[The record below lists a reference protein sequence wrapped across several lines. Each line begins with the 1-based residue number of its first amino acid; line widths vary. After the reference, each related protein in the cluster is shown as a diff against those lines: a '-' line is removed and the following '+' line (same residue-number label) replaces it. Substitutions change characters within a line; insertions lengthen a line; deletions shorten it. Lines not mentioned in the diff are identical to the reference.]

1 MRRSILS
8 RKAVSALLVAGFW
21 LVVWQIAS
29 LFLPKVLFAGPA
41 PTVQSLLSILQTSA
55 AWLAIGHTLL
65 KITVGFLAAFVLGCA
80 LAALCHRFSFVR
92 MLLEPVVQV
101 MKSVPVACFVVVAL
115 IWLRS
120 AHISILTAF
129 FVVFPVTY
137 INVLQGLS
145 QTDEKLLEMA
155 TVFQFSARKRLRAI
169 YLPALVPYVISC
181 CKVTVGM
188 ALKGGIAGEIIGL
201 PTSSIGE
208 QLYLSKL
215 YLEVGDLF
223 AWSIIIIGIS
233 ILLEKLLVRMLNAL
247 QTSMEVSCD

>member
-1 MRRSILS
+1 MRRSIS
-8 RKAVSALLVAGFW
+8 SHKAVSALLAVGFW

-29 LFLPKVLFAGPA
+29 LCLPKVLFAGPV
-41 PTVQSLLSILQTSA
+41 PTAQSLLSILKTSA

-80 LAALCHRFSFVR
+80 LAAMCHQFSFAR
-92 MLLEPVVQV
+92 MLLEPAVQV

-145 QTDEKLLEMA
+145 QADKKLLEMA
-155 TVFQFSARKRLRAI
+155 TVFRFSAQKRLRVI
-169 YLPALVPYVISC
+169 YLPSLAPYVISG

-233 ILLEKLLVRMLNAL
+233 ILLEKLLVRILNAL
-247 QTSMEVSCD
+247 QNSMEVSGD